1 MPTDPTPG
9 SKSAPAASED
19 AHSTSRRH
27 LLRYG
32 LAAGAATAIGGV
44 GGRVLAANLLGA
56 PAPFGAA
63 IDAQFPLCLTAADG
77 TAPTGPLR
85 PLKLAWNASAICTA
99 SAPIAKET
107 GIFARHGLDV
117 EFVNFGSST
126 EQLLEAI
133 ATGKADAGIGMA
145 LRWLKPLE
153 QGFDVKITAGVHGGC
168 LRLLG
173 NAEAGITSVAALKGK
188 TIAVSDQASPGK
200 NFFSIYLAEHGID
213 PFNDVEWRQY
223 PLEALPL
230 AIDKGEA
237 HALADADPRTWIW
250 IKASKGKLVELA
262 TNLSEKY
269 VDRTCCIIGVRG
281 SLIRDEKPVA
291 TALTRAILEGAHK
304 AGTDPEL
311 AARVFSGY
319 GGKGSEEDLVAML
332 KSQDHHHSPVGADLK
347 RQIALYADELKLVQV
362 FKPATDT
369 ARFAEKVYADV
380 LS

>member
-1 MPTDPTPG
+1 MTTSSRETEGP
-9 SKSAPAASED
+9 SAAAPS
-19 AHSTSRRH
+19 SRRQ

-32 LAAGAATAIGGV
+32 LAAGAATLVGGA
-44 GGRVLAANLLGA
+44 GGRVLAANLLTPV
-56 PAPFGAA
+56 PAAVDPFA
-63 IDAQFPLCLTAADG
+63 LCLTAADG
-77 TAPTGPLR
+77 AAPTGPLR

-99 SAPIAKET
+99 SAPVAKET

-117 EFVNFGSST
+117 DFVNFGSST

-173 NAEAGITSVAALKGK
+173 DASAGVTKVADLKGK

-213 PFNDVEWRQY
+213 PFKDVEWRQY

-237 HALADADPRTWIW
+237 QALADADPRTWIW
-250 IKASKGKLVELA
+250 IRESKGKLTEIA
-262 TNLSEKY
+262 TNLSGKY

-281 SLIRDEKPVA
+281 SLVRDERAVA

-304 AGTDPEL
+304 VGQDPEL
-311 AARVFSGY
+311 APRTFPGY
-319 GGKGSEEDLVAML
+319 GRKGWWNILGTMPRT
-332 KSQDHHHSPVGADLK
+332 QDHRHSPIGTDLK
-347 RQIALYADELKLVQV
+347 AQLALYADELKLVQV
-362 FKPATDT
+362 FKPNTNT
-369 ARFAEKVYADV
+369 QRFAEKIYADV
-380 LS
+380 LSV

>member
-1 MPTDPTPG
+1 M
-9 SKSAPAASED
+9 SVAPDDHHPAD
-19 AHSTSRRH
+19 ARRATRRRF
-27 LLRYG
+27 LRYG
-32 LAAGAATAIGGV
+32 LAAGAATVLGGA

-56 PAPFGAA
+56 PAGIGNAV
-63 IDAQFPLCLTAADG
+63 DARFPLCLTAADG
-77 TAPTGPLR
+77 AAAPTGPLR

-99 SAPIAKET
+99 AAPVAKET

-173 NAEAGITSVAALKGK
+173 DASSGVTSVAALKGK

-213 PFNDVEWRQY
+213 PVKDVEWRQY
-223 PLEALPL
+223 PIEALPL
-230 AIDKGEA
+230 AIEKGEA
-237 HALADADPRTWIW
+237 QALADADPRTWIW
-250 IKASKGKLVELA
+250 IKDSKGKLAEIA
-262 TNLSEKY
+262 TNLSGKY
-269 VDRTCCIIGVRG
+269 ADRTCCIIGVRG
-281 SLIRDEKPVA
+281 SLIRDERPVA

-304 AGTDPEL
+304 VGEDPAL

-319 GGKGSEEDLVAML
+319 GGKGSVDDLVAML
-332 KSQDHHHSPVGADLK
+332 NSQDHHHSPVNTALK
-347 RQIALYADELKLVQV
+347 EQLALYTDELKLVQV
-362 FKPATDT
+362 IKPTT
-369 ARFAEKVYADV
+369 NSQRFAEKIYADV

>member
-1 MPTDPTPG
+1 MTDPALADDAN
-9 SKSAPAASED
+9 APR
-19 AHSTSRRH
+19 STTRRS

-32 LAAGAATAIGGV
+32 LAAGAATLAGAA
-44 GGRVLAANLLGA
+44 GGRVLAASLMRA
-56 PAPFGAA
+56 PQTAVP
-63 IDAQFPLCLTAADG
+63 DFPLCLTAAEG
-77 TAPTGPLR
+77 AAPTGPLR

-99 SAPIAKET
+99 AAPVAKET

-117 EFVNFGSST
+117 DFVNFGSST

-173 NAEAGITSVAALKGK
+173 DASAGVTKVSDLKGK
-188 TIAVSDQASPGK
+188 TIAISDQASPGK
-200 NFFSIYLAEHGID
+200 NFFSIYLAEHGVD
-213 PFNDVEWRQY
+213 PFKDVEWRQY

-237 HALADADPRTWIW
+237 QALADADPRTWIW
-250 IKASKGKLVELA
+250 IKESKGKLTEIA

-269 VDRTCCIIGVRG
+269 VDRACCIIGVRG
-281 SLIRDEKPVA
+281 SLIRDERPVA

-304 AGTDPEL
+304 VGADPEL
-311 AARVFSGY
+311 AARTFSGY
-319 GGKGSEEDLVAML
+319 GGKGSIDDLVAML
-332 KSQDHHHSPVGADLK
+332 DSQDHHHAPVGADLK
-347 RQIALYADELKLVQV
+347 TQLAAYTDELKLVQV
-362 FKPATDT
+362 IKPATNSQ
-369 ARFAEKVYADV
+369 RFAEKIYADV
-380 LS
+380 LTV

>member
-1 MPTDPTPG
+1 MSIEP
-9 SKSAPAASED
+9 ED
-19 AHSTSRRH
+19 QSGADRRRANRRRF
-27 LLRYG
+27 LSYG
-32 LAAGAATAIGGV
+32 LAAGAATALGGM

-56 PAPFGAA
+56 PGPIGTAV
-63 IDAQFPLCLTAADG
+63 DARFPLCLTAADAA
-77 TAPTGPLR
+77 APSGPLR

-99 SAPIAKET
+99 AAPVAKET
-107 GIFARHGLDV
+107 GIFARHGLEVD
-117 EFVNFGSST
+117 FVNFGSST

-173 NAEAGITSVAALKGK
+173 DASNGVTSVAALKGK
-188 TIAVSDQASPGK
+188 TIAISDHASPGK

-213 PFNDVEWRQY
+213 PFKDVEWRQY
-223 PLEALPL
+223 PIEALPL
-230 AIDKGEA
+230 AIQKGEA
-237 HALADADPRTWIW
+237 QALADADPRTWIW
-250 IKASKGKLVELA
+250 IKDSNGKLVEIA

-269 VDRTCCIIGVRG
+269 VDRACCIIGVRG

-304 AGTDPEL
+304 VGEDPEL
-311 AARVFSGY
+311 AARTFSGY
-319 GGKGSEEDLVAML
+319 GGKGSTADLVAML
-332 KSQDHHHSPVGADLK
+332 NSQDHHHSPVADALK
-347 RQIALYADELKLVQV
+347 AQLALYTDELKLVNV
-362 FKPATDT
+362 IKPNTNSQ
-369 ARFAEKVYADV
+369 RFAEKIYADV

>member
-1 MPTDPTPG
+1 MSRDT
-9 SKSAPAASED
+9 ED
-19 AHSTSRRH
+19 RSTSRRA

-32 LAAGAATAIGGV
+32 LAAGAATALGGL
-44 GGRVLAANLLGA
+44 GGRGLAANLMGA
-56 PAPFGAA
+56 PGAIGTA
-63 IDAQFPLCLTAADG
+63 VNAEFPLCLTAADG
-77 TAPTGPLR
+77 AAPTGPLR

-99 SAPIAKET
+99 AAPVAKET

-117 EFVNFGSST
+117 DFVNFGSST

-173 NAEAGITSVAALKGK
+173 DAGAGVTSVAALKGK

-200 NFFSIYLAEHGID
+200 NFFSIYLAELGID
-213 PFNDVEWRQY
+213 PVKDVEWRQY

-230 AIDKGEA
+230 AIQKGEA
-237 HALADADPRTWIW
+237 QALADADPRTWIW
-250 IKASKGKLVELA
+250 IKESNGKLVEIA
-262 TNLSEKY
+262 TNLSGKY
-269 VDRTCCIIGVRG
+269 ADRTCCIIGVRG
-281 SLIRDEKPVA
+281 SLVRDERPVA

-304 AGTDPEL
+304 VGADPEL
-311 AARVFSGY
+311 AARVFAGY
-319 GGKGSEEDLVAML
+319 GGKGSVDDLVAML
-332 KSQDHHHSPVGADLK
+332 NSQDHHHSPINTALK
-347 RQIALYADELKLVQV
+347 QQLALYADELKLVQV
-362 FKPATDT
+362 MKPTT
-369 ARFAEKVYADV
+369 NSQRFAEKIYVDV

>member
-1 MPTDPTPG
+1 MTTSRNDDTP
-9 SKSAPAASED
+9 D
-19 AHSTSRRH
+19 ARTSRRTV
-27 LLRYG
+27 LRYG
-32 LAAGAATAIGGV
+32 LAGAAATAFGGL
-44 GGRVLAANLLGA
+44 GGHVLAANLLGA
-56 PAPFGAA
+56 PAPIGTAV
-63 IDAQFPLCLTAADG
+63 DAQFPLCLTAADG
-77 TAPTGPLR
+77 AAPAGPLR

-99 SAPIAKET
+99 AAPVAKET

-168 LRLLG
+168 MRLLG
-173 NAEAGITSVAALKGK
+173 DAGAGITSISSLKGK

-200 NFFSIYLAEHGID
+200 NFFSIYLAQNGID
-213 PFNDVEWRQY
+213 PFKDVEWRQY
-223 PLEALPL
+223 PLEALAL

-250 IKASKGKLVELA
+250 IKESKGKLVELA
-262 TNLSEKY
+262 TNLSDKY
-269 VDRTCCIIGVRG
+269 ADRTCCIIGVRG

-291 TALTRAILEGAHK
+291 AALTRAILEGAHQV
-304 AGTDPEL
+304 GVDPAL

-319 GGKGSEEDLVAML
+319 GGKGSVDDLVAML
-332 KSQDHHHSPVGADLK
+332 TSQDHHHSPIGGDLT

-362 FKPATDT
+362 FKPNTNT
-369 ARFAEKVYADV
+369 QRFAEKVYADV